1 MKERYEIEYSWGKY
15 ANLEETLIVE
25 TLIVETND
33 ISHTINQL
41 GRNRINF
48 KINTI
53 KSC

>member
-25 TLIVETND
+25 TDN
-33 ISHTINQL
+33 ISYTIDQL
-41 GRNRINF
+41 GRNRTNF

-53 KSC
+53 KLC